1 MTISEICLLRNST
14 HYVFCQIG
22 QCVVLTVQQQ
32 GTKRILSLGAN
43 LSPTSSAGPT
53 DKKVRSDIIE
63 INGSSQSQVVLTPID
78 SRPAY

>member
-1 MTISEICLLRNST
+1 M
-14 HYVFCQIG
+14 
-22 QCVVLTVQQQ
+22 VLTVQQQ

-43 LSPTSSAGPT
+43 LSPTFPAGPT

-78 SRPAY
+78 SRPTELTAHEANMCLMNINAR